1 MPSRMEASSPIHIL
15 DAVSKV
21 ADQLLLK
28 KEEGGGGGRGLV
40 FLCGEFGKSNIAAPK
55 KKMASKKGGTSKSRR
70 DSMRKKNAKFGGSGG
85 TAGTASS
92 SGGGSGTASA
102 NALSARAACTMLNEK
117 GIRAEPLHVAL
128 GLEGNDDDSVKV
140 RPGTVVSFCTAGQFK
155 ELGKW
160 TKQVGG

>member
-1 MPSRMEASSPIHIL
+1 MGGGSAFFAEMKEKKKMTRPVTVPDEVSHRYVTMPSRMEASSPIHIL

-28 KEEGGGGGRGLV
+28 KEEGGVVGGGGGRGLV

-55 KKMASKKGGTSKSRR
+55 KKLASKKGGTSKSRR

-92 SGGGSGTASA
+92 SGGGVVRQVRM
-102 NALSARAACTMLNEK
+102 LSPQGRLV
-117 GIRAEPLHVAL
+117 LY
-128 GLEGNDDDSVKV
+128 
-140 RPGTVVSFCTAGQFK
+140 
-155 ELGKW
+155 
-160 TKQVGG
+160 